1 MEASGPEYVVG
12 IGILLYFACIGLA
25 MLFGVVSLAFWI
37 WMIIDCV
44 SNEPDTGNDKVVW
57 VLIIILLSWI
67 GALVYF
73 FFRRPQRR
81 AQFGK

>member
-1 MEASGPEYVVG
+1 MEAFV
-12 IGILLYFACIGLA
+12 ILLYFACIGLT
-25 MLFGVVSLAFWI
+25 MLFGVGSLAFWI

-57 VLIIILLSWI
+57 VLIITLLSWI